1 MSARL
6 RPSEVKAV
14 AALLNEPAD
23 SVEELA
29 KDVIRK
35 INELREGRKEYVVT
49 LISDRIVSTWGPYDT
64 VKEATNRCGQFIIAS
79 KPGKK
84 GILTILHRDWEAS
97 HGEEDPD
104 VED

>member
-1 MSARL
+1 MAARL

-49 LISDRIVSTWGPYDT
+49 LISDRIVST
-64 VKEATNRCGQFIIAS
+64 
-79 KPGKK
+79 PGKLQNCSVPFTRLLNS
-84 GILTILHRDWEAS
+84 LTADSATPEPIGQPLARYF
-97 HGEEDPD
+97 G
-104 VED
+104 